1 MAGKVLIDQ
10 CESRAA
16 IDASDCSLKGQN
28 LKMLICC
35 VFRNVIDWWWAKRTG
50 RNLSS
55 CRKWVFI
62 SVFTHLLIQWCVT
75 KQLPYLWLTDPWA
88 LFSLVCLC
96 LIGLRGQ
103 LWHHPS
109 LLGPSQWAHTQLVE
123 NYLFWGFFYYRF
135 FLCEYIF
142 VLYKIVLLE
151 TGHASQKLQAVCS
164 ISCFYLCQR
173 D

>member
-1 MAGKVLIDQ
+1 MLMAGNVLIDQ

-28 LKMLICC
+28 LKMFICC

-123 NYLFWGFFYYRF
+123 NYLFWGFFIIDF
-135 FLCEYIF
+135 FFMWVYF
-142 VLYKIVLLE
+142 
-151 TGHASQKLQAVCS
+151 CS
-164 ISCFYLCQR
+164 L
-173 D
+173 